1 MNKCIGIIGGVG
13 LYEMEG
19 LSNIKEVK
27 IETPFGD
34 PSDLFIVGELN
45 GVKMVFLPRHGREHT
60 ISPSEINSRANI
72 YGMKQLGVEWIIG
85 VSAVGSLKEDIMPG
99 EILIVNQYVDRTR
112 GRISTF
118 FTDGIVAH
126 VSMADP
132 TCPVLNKLLL
142 EAGKK
147 AVDVTIHPKGT
158 YLCMEGPQF
167 STRAESNIYRMWG
180 LDVIGMTNMPE
191 AKLAREAEICYSTIA
206 IITDYDCWYI
216 EKDVDVTKVIETLFK
231 TLSFAK
237 TIIKEVIKILPDK
250 RDCVCSTALKDAI
263 VTKAE
268 LIPSKTKE
276 RLAPIIGKYIK

>member
-216 EKDVDVTKVIETLFK
+216 EKDVDVSRVIETLFK

>member
-1 MNKCIGIIGGVG
+1 MNNKCVGVIGGVG

-206 IITDYDCWYI
+206 IIT
-216 EKDVDVTKVIETLFK
+216 
-231 TLSFAK
+231 
-237 TIIKEVIKILPDK
+237 
-250 RDCVCSTALKDAI
+250 
-263 VTKAE
+263 
-268 LIPSKTKE
+268 
-276 RLAPIIGKYIK
+276 